1 MSFSFTLA
9 STRGGRSAKAWGT
22 GDRRRRAAGPPN
34 TSTTLKEQNYYKLER
49 LSSLSKSV
57 KVSE

>member
-9 STRGGRSAKAWGT
+9 STREGRSAKARAPGA
-22 GDRRRRAAGPPN
+22 GAAGPPN
-34 TSTTLKEQNYYKLER
+34 TSTTLKEQNHYKLER